1 MTAASQQRLQA
12 ELVELEGRL
21 AQEGERVREIAADT
35 TWHGSNEVIPSLT
48 REMSDLTR
56 RIGAIKLALDHAV
69 IYDPSAVPLDAVA
82 IGTRVCVSED
92 TQPEEY
98 TIVGHME
105 TDPARG
111 RISTDSP
118 LGRALVGH
126 RVGDTVEVQTPDGSY
141 ALRIEAI
148 NHAL

>member
-1 MTAASQQRLQA
+1 MTLATQQRLQA
-12 ELVELEGRL
+12 ELAELEQRL

-48 REMSDLTR
+48 REMNDLTR
-56 RIGAIKLALDHAV
+56 RIGAIKLALGHAV

-82 IGTRVCVSED
+82 IGTRVRVSED

-105 TDPARG
+105 TDPAHG
-111 RISTDSP
+111 CISTDSP
-118 LGRALVGH
+118 LGRALIGH
-126 RVGDTVEVQTPDGSY
+126 RVGDTVQVQTPDGGY
-141 ALRIEAI
+141 ALQIEDI
-148 NHAL
+148 SHAP